1 MALTQKQ
8 IDMRSG
14 HEGTFWKNVSK
25 NPDGKWIW
33 TGHKNNNHNTVDCQS
48 YDYGEF
54 ELCTRE
60 TANDRTPKKAHD
72 SKMAHR
78 IGLFLIYGRP
88 VPKQYDVFPFNGD
101 HLDINPENLGI
112 REKKTGA
119 EVPAAKFFEV
129 ANDNDS
135 GMRVAA

>member
-14 HEGTFWKNVSK
+14 HAGTFWKNIRK
-25 NPDGKWIW
+25 QEDGKWVW
-33 TGHKNNNHNTVDCQS
+33 VGRTNTNHNTVDCEK
-48 YDYGEF
+48 YHYGEY
-54 ELCTRE
+54 ELVSRE
-60 TANDRTPKKAHD
+60 TSNFAKPTKVHA

-78 IGLFLIYGRP
+78 IILFLTYGRP
-88 VPKQYDVFPFNGD
+88 VPSAYDVFPFNGD
-101 HLDINPENLGI
+101 HLDINPDNLGI
-112 REKKTGA
+112 REKKTGV
-119 EVPAAKFFEV
+119 EVSAAKFFEV